1 MQVRLNS
8 SLPIFINI
16 INTNITLLE
25 VINLLTIGLSSYN
38 IRAHVPSDIPVH
50 NGFVDAKN
58 ILTHKNIHE
67 IQSWTENKKMKLNQ
81 KKSCAIIF
89 NFTHNYQFTS
99 RLTIEGKPLD
109 IVDHTKLLGLIVS
122 SDLSWSRNTQYIIKR
137 AYSRMELLRRISNFS
152 APMKDLV

>member
-1 MQVRLNS
+1 MIKNLFLTKLCPELKYKWLDDLS
-8 SLPIFINI
+8 
-16 INTNITLLE
+16 LLE
-25 VINLLTIGLSSYN
+25 VINLLTIGLSSYDV
-38 IRAHVPSDIPVH
+38 RAHVPSDIPLH
-50 NGFVDAKN
+50 NGFVEAKN
-58 ILTHKNIHE
+58 LLTQKNIHE

-122 SDLSWSRNTQYIIKR
+122 SDLTWSRNTQ
-137 AYSRMELLRRISNFS
+137 
-152 APMKDLV
+152 